1 VLPNLLDI
9 PKSIWFMI
17 LIIFALLGSIIV
29 VSTHID
35 SLQFQQIE
43 DLNEKLHVLDKQV
56 AINNERLETI
66 GEISLPERQG
76 QQQPP

>member
-1 VLPNLLDI
+1 MVLPNLLDI

-17 LIIFALLGSIIV
+17 LIIFALLGSIIG

-56 AINNERLETI
+56 AINNERLETL
-66 GEISLPERQG
+66 GEVSLPDRQ
-76 QQQPP
+76 P

>member
-1 VLPNLLDI
+1 
-9 PKSIWFMI
+9 MI

>member
-1 VLPNLLDI
+1 
-9 PKSIWFMI
+9 MI
-17 LIIFALLGSIIV
+17 LIIFALLGSIIG

-56 AINNERLETI
+56 AINNERLETL
-66 GEISLPERQG
+66 GELPDRQ
-76 QQQPP
+76 PR